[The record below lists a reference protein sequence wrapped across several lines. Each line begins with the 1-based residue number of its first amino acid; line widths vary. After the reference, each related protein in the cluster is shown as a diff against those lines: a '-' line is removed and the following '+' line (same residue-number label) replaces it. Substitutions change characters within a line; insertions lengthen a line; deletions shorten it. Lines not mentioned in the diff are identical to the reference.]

1 MEASDLAVVA
11 LVKAGDHDA
20 FRHLVERHSR
30 SVFRLAYRL
39 TGHEQDAEDVVQETF
54 LRAFREIR
62 RFEARSSFATWLYR
76 ITVNYSHDLLRQRR
90 GRQPAVSTTPIWLC
104 CELADPSASANRA
117 RTGQPPHRRARQ
129 DAMNGLSAQE
139 RSAFVMRH
147 FEGLSIEEIGHARPE
162 RRGQASIFRAVPS
175 CRAQPVAELSRCAP
189 LGRRAGRGFYREA
202 TAFGRRA
209 HVALCAACR
218 ERFERLTMAL
228 QRLNRSPSRR
238 ETGHAAP
245 RSGPVAASPRS
256 GRAAVDGGIVA
267 PP

>member
-76 ITVNYSHDLLRQRR
+76 ITVNCSHDLLRQRPR
-90 GRQPAVSTTPIWLC
+90 AGTRPSLDDPDLRVAA
-104 CELADPSASANRA
+104 ELADSSAAADPLRELTSRRIDERVRA
-117 RTGQPPHRRARQ
+117 
-129 DAMNGLSAQE
+129 AMADLSGQE

-147 FEGLSIEEIGHARPE
+147 YEGLSIEEIGGVLNLKASAAKH
-162 RRGQASIFRAVPS
+162 SIFRAVQKLRRS
-175 CRAQPVAELSRCAP
+175 LEP
-189 LGRRAGRGFYREA
+189 LGE
-202 TAFGRRA
+202 
-209 HVALCAACR
+209 LK
-218 ERFERLTMAL
+218 
-228 QRLNRSPSRR
+228 P
-238 ETGHAAP
+238 
-245 RSGPVAASPRS
+245 
-256 GRAAVDGGIVA
+256 
-267 PP
+267 